1 MGRLNP
7 DPVHSWRDARTSLF
21 KPWILE
27 PHIVLRRHTA
37 CFFGKILKV
46 DLTVTLRSPSRLP
59 ALRCLLGE
67 AGRVGAAVRP
77 RIGLAVLAVTAAVFS
92 TGGLAWAQPA
102 AAPPPE
108 TPARAGPAESVYRK
122 NTAAGAAV
130 AAPAPPA
137 ADQTAQATQV
147 AQAERAERVVA
158 AALAAMGRAESIS
171 ARVRQ
176 RVRVDDRVVVGAG
189 RYVQSGLGE
198 DQRYRYESSMKS
210 DTETFDLLEVSDG
223 LFAWSYRRLGSQPP
237 QLERLDVRRIRE
249 RLFQLKPADDAAI
262 SPYLGGVQ
270 RTLALIRDWFRFKTV
285 EPAAIDELP
294 IWKVEGRWCGECLAA
309 LLPSHKE
316 AAMKPGGI
324 TAAELPDGMPWSV
337 RLSIGKRDL
346 FPFRIEWL
354 AIPGRRPVANGEP
367 EPVAVLE
374 LYDVRLGE
382 PVDAAAFVY
391 KPAMEGLVDLTEAR
405 VMHLAPMRP

>member
-1 MGRLNP
+1 MSLVVAG
-7 DPVHSWRDARTSLF
+7 TSQLAGG
-21 KPWILE
+21 PASAQQAT
-27 PHIVLRRHTA
+27 TA
-37 CFFGKILKV
+37 
-46 DLTVTLRSPSRLP
+46 P
-59 ALRCLLGE
+59 AM
-67 AGRVGAAVRP
+67 
-77 RIGLAVLAVTAAVFS
+77 
-92 TGGLAWAQPA
+92 
-102 AAPPPE
+102 
-108 TPARAGPAESVYRK
+108 TPAQAMIPGQAMVQAGPADSIYRK
-122 NTAAGAAV
+122 NTVAP
-130 AAPAPPA
+130 AAPV
-137 ADQTAQATQV
+137 ADQA
-147 AQAERAERVVA
+147 AQAERIVA

-176 RVRVDDRVVVGAG
+176 RVRVDDRVLVGAG

-210 DTETFDLLEVSDG
+210 DTETFDLLEVCDG
-223 LFAWSYRRLGSQPP
+223 LFAWSYRRIGPQPP

-249 RLFQLKPADDAAI
+249 RLHQIKTAEADAA

-270 RTLALIRDWFRFKTV
+270 RTLSLLRDWFRFTTV
-285 EPAAIDELP
+285 EPEAIDDLP
-294 IWKVEGRWCGECLAA
+294 VWRIEGRWSGECLAL

-316 AAMKPGGI
+316 AALKPGGI

-354 AIPGRRPVANGEP
+354 AIPGRRPVASREP

-391 KPAMEGLVDLTEAR
+391 KPAIEGLIDLTDSR
-405 VMHLAPMRP
+405 VKNLAPMRP

>member
-7 DPVHSWRDARTSLF
+7 DPVHSSRVARSDWF
-21 KPWILE
+21 KPWVLA
-27 PHIVLRRHTA
+27 PHIVLRRATP

-46 DLTVTLRSPSRLP
+46 DLIVTPNSFPRLP
-59 ALRCLLGE
+59 GLCPLPAEVSRRGVANGCMGLVM
-67 AGRVGAAVRP
+67 AVGAL
-77 RIGLAVLAVTAAVFS
+77 LADIPAP
-92 TGGLAWAQPA
+92 AQQATPAPPEAPA
-102 AAPPPE
+102 A
-108 TPARAGPAESVYRK
+108 AGPAESVYRK
-122 NTAAGAAV
+122 NAATP
-130 AAPAPPA
+130 AAPASEPVA
-137 ADQTAQATQV
+137 ASAAEQA
-147 AQAERAERVVA
+147 AQAERIVA

-176 RVRVDDRVVVGAG
+176 RVRVDDRVLVGAG

-210 DTETFDLLEVSDG
+210 DTETFDLLEVCDG
-223 LFAWSYRRLGSQPP
+223 LFAWSYRRIGPQPP

-249 RLFQLKPADDAAI
+249 RLHQIKPADDTSA

-270 RTLALIRDWFRFKTV
+270 RTLSLLRDWFRFTTV
-285 EPAAIDELP
+285 EPTTIDELP
-294 IWKVEGRWCGECLAA
+294 VWRIEGRWCGECLAA

-316 AAMKPGGI
+316 AATKPGGI

-337 RLSIGKRDL
+337 RLSIGRRDL

-354 AIPGRRPVANGEP
+354 AIPGRRPVANREP

-391 KPAMEGLVDLTEAR
+391 KPAIEGLIDLTDNR
-405 VMHLAPMRP
+405 VKYLAPMRP

>member
-1 MGRLNP
+1 MVAGLRISIVVACVLLFAC
-7 DPVHSWRDARTSLF
+7 DKAR
-21 KPWILE
+21 PQQ
-27 PHIVLRRHTA
+27 VA
-37 CFFGKILKV
+37 A
-46 DLTVTLRSPSRLP
+46 SPAQTQAP
-59 ALRCLLGE
+59 AQ
-67 AGRVGAAVRP
+67 V
-77 RIGLAVLAVTAAVFS
+77 
-92 TGGLAWAQPA
+92 
-102 AAPPPE
+102 
-108 TPARAGPAESVYRK
+108 GPAESIYRK
-122 NTAAGAAV
+122 NATAP
-130 AAPAPPA
+130 AAPMVDPVAVPA
-137 ADQTAQATQV
+137 ADQA
-147 AQAERAERVVA
+147 AQAERIVA

-176 RVRVDDRVVVGAG
+176 RVRIDDRVLVGAG

-210 DTETFDLLEVSDG
+210 DTETFDLLEVCDG
-223 LFAWSYRRLGSQPP
+223 LFAWSYRRIGPQPP

-249 RLFQLKPADDAAI
+249 RLHQLKPADDVVAA
-262 SPYLGGVQ
+262 PYVGGVQ
-270 RTLALIRDWFRFKTV
+270 RTLSLLRDWFRFTTV
-285 EPAAIDELP
+285 EPTVIDDLP
-294 IWKVEGRWCGECLAA
+294 VWRIEGRWCGECLAL

-316 AAMKPGGI
+316 AAIKPGGI

-391 KPAMEGLVDLTEAR
+391 KPAIDGLVDFTETRVKHLT
-405 VMHLAPMRP
+405 PMRP

>member
-1 MGRLNP
+1 M
-7 DPVHSWRDARTSLF
+7 
-21 KPWILE
+21 
-27 PHIVLRRHTA
+27 
-37 CFFGKILKV
+37 
-46 DLTVTLRSPSRLP
+46 
-59 ALRCLLGE
+59 RCLLGA
-67 AGRVGAAVRP
+67 AGRVGAAVHLAVHLG
-77 RIGLAVLAVTAAVFS
+77 IGLTVLAVTAALFS
-92 TGGLAWAQPA
+92 PGGLAWAQPPV
-102 AAPPPE
+102 PPPE
-108 TPARAGPAESVYRK
+108 APAPTGLAESVYRK
-122 NTAAGAAV
+122 NAAAV
-130 AAPAPPA
+130 AAPAPLAPQT
-137 ADQTAQATQV
+137 ADQAAQAAQAAHAV
-147 AQAERAERVVA
+147 HAAQAAQAAQAERIVA

-189 RYVQSGLGE
+189 RYVQSGFGE
-198 DQRYRYESSMKS
+198 DQRYRYEASMQS

-223 LFAWSYRRLGSQPP
+223 LFAWSYRRLGPQPP

-249 RLFQLKPADDAAI
+249 RLFQLKPAADAAI

-270 RTLALIRDWFRFKTV
+270 RTLALTRDWFRFTTV
-285 EPAAIDELP
+285 EAATIDELP

-324 TAAELPDGMPWSV
+324 TAAELPDGMAWSV

-391 KPAMEGLVDLTEAR
+391 KPAMEGLIDNTEAR
-405 VMHLAPMRP
+405 VKHLAPMRP

>member
-1 MGRLNP
+1 MHGP
-7 DPVHSWRDARTSLF
+7 ACSSL
-21 KPWILE
+21 WILE
-27 PHIVLRRHTA
+27 PHIVLRRPTA

-46 DLTVTLRSPSRLP
+46 DLTVTLCSPPRLP
-59 ALRCLLGE
+59 ALCRLFSE
-67 AGRVGAAVRP
+67 AGRPRAAGGP
-77 RIGLAVLAVTAAVFS
+77 WIGLTVAVALLLAGDS
-92 TGGLAWAQPA
+92 AWAQPA
-102 AAPPPE
+102 PAPPEQPG
-108 TPARAGPAESVYRK
+108 PAGPAGSVYRK
-122 NTAAGAAV
+122 N
-130 AAPAPPA
+130 AAPLAAPT
-137 ADQTAQATQV
+137 ADQA
-147 AQAERAERVVA
+147 AQAERIVA

-176 RVRVDDRVVVGAG
+176 RVRVDDRVIVGAG

-210 DTETFDLLEVSDG
+210 DTETFELLEVCDG
-223 LFAWSYRRLGSQPP
+223 LFAWSYRRIGPQPP
-237 QLERLDVRRIRE
+237 QLERLDVRRIRD
-249 RLFQLKPADDAAI
+249 RLHQLKPTDDSAV

-270 RTLALIRDWFRFKTV
+270 RTLTLLRDWFRFTTV
-285 EPAAIDELP
+285 EPTTIDDLP
-294 IWKVEGRWCGECLAA
+294 VWKIEGRWCGECLAIV
-309 LLPSHKE
+309 LPSHKE

-337 RLSIGKRDL
+337 RLSIGRRDL

-354 AIPGRRPVANGEP
+354 AIPGRRPVANREP

-391 KPAMEGLVDLTEAR
+391 KPAIEGLVDFTETR
-405 VMHLAPMRP
+405 VKHLAPMRP

>member
-1 MGRLNP
+1 MVAGLWISLVIAGILLLAGDSACP
-7 DPVHSWRDARTSLF
+7 QQLATS
-21 KPWILE
+21 
-27 PHIVLRRHTA
+27 
-37 CFFGKILKV
+37 
-46 DLTVTLRSPSRLP
+46 P
-59 ALRCLLGE
+59 AQTQ
-67 AGRVGAAVRP
+67 AP
-77 RIGLAVLAVTAAVFS
+77 
-92 TGGLAWAQPA
+92 AQ
-102 AAPPPE
+102 
-108 TPARAGPAESVYRK
+108 AGPAESIYRK
-122 NTAAGAAV
+122 NAAAPAAPV
-130 AAPAPPA
+130 AAPMVDPVAAPV
-137 ADQTAQATQV
+137 ADQA
-147 AQAERAERVVA
+147 AQAERIVA

-176 RVRVDDRVVVGAG
+176 RVRIDDRVLVGSG

-210 DTETFDLLEVSDG
+210 DTETFDLLEVCDG
-223 LFAWSYRRLGSQPP
+223 LFAWSYRRIGPQPP

-249 RLFQLKPADDAAI
+249 RLHQLKPADDVVAA
-262 SPYLGGVQ
+262 PYVGGVQ
-270 RTLALIRDWFRFKTV
+270 RTLSLIRDWFRFTTV
-285 EPAAIDELP
+285 EPTVIDDLP
-294 IWKVEGRWCGECLAA
+294 VWRIEGRWCGECLAL

-316 AAMKPGGI
+316 AAIKPGGI

-374 LYDVRLGE
+374 LYDVRMGE

-391 KPAMEGLVDLTEAR
+391 KPAIDGLIDLTETR
-405 VMHLAPMRP
+405 VKHLAPMRP